1 MYNLLFQYVIDI
13 LFMSDYWLVQRYHFK
28 YDHSIKSYL
37 EVHSYQM
44 IINALEW
51 ACLWW
56 YITTIYILSVMNSI
70 QLWRYTIQFSTVWN
84 KQENHK
90 QYYKLHNIQSLHT
103 CKQFQ
108 HFNIHRCARISSL
121 YLLNWEKIST
131 GILLLKH
138 NASHQYLGIGLK

>member
-1 MYNLLFQYVIDI
+1 MITLLNLILKSISNDNQCFRMS
-13 LFMSDYWLVQRYHFK
+13 LFMVKHHDYL
-28 YDHSIKSYL
+28 HSFSH
-37 EVHSYQM
+37 EF
-44 IINALEW
+44 N
-51 ACLWW
+51 
-56 YITTIYILSVMNSI
+56 TTMKIH
-70 QLWRYTIQFSTVWN
+70 YTIQYSMEQT
-84 KQENHK
+84 KNHK
-90 QYYKLHNIQSLHT
+90 QYYKLHNIQSSHT